1 MRLGIVLPID
11 FGAQPAGLQPGG
23 DVVSEGA
30 RAAEANGF
38 DSVWF
43 FDSIGRGRMSLD
55 PLMGAAVAAATT
67 ERIEVGLGILQ
78 VPLRHPV
85 ELAQRVLTAQLVC
98 GPRLLLGVGSGS
110 TRVDFEA
117 DQAPNPNAPLS
128 DRDRIAQSPTAAEDP
143 LNNLPNAD
151 GNSMRF
157 VESEDP
163 SDALE
168 PDLAAEA
175 AEAPNREEEP
185 AESRFEDAS
194 GDVADAE
201 TADASRSAEAP
212 REEDGRLSDELVEQL
227 LADGALSLPGG
238 GEPDPDDFDPDADR
252 PADGL
257 LGRAMRN
264 LDRYARRQTFNNQRG
279 QVNRFAPQIQFDSK
293 GADFGPWL
301 RRFVAQ
307 VYRNWFMPYAIMSM
321 HGNVVL
327 TFSVHRDGSITD
339 LSVMRPSRVNAF
351 TNSAF
356 NAISTSNPT
365 YPLPDDYPDDSCFF
379 TVTFYFNE
387 SPPPPA

>member
-1 MRLGIVLPID
+1 MIFDFEDRYFDTPTIEAAMSWREQVLLSVL
-11 FGAQPAGLQPGG
+11 AHVL
-23 DVVSEGA
+23 VVLLVLFVPQLPFVQE
-30 RAAEANGF
+30 AEAL
-38 DSVWF
+38 
-43 FDSIGRGRMSLD
+43 RLARM
-55 PLMGAAVAAATT
+55 A
-67 ERIEVGLGILQ
+67 
-78 VPLRHPV
+78 
-85 ELAQRVLTAQLVC
+85 ELAEQQEQAQLALAADENRTFVYIE
-98 GPRLLLGVGSGS
+98 PL
-110 TRVDFEA
+110 VDLEA

-128 DRDRIAQSPTAAEDP
+128 DRDRIAQSPTAADDP

-168 PDLAAEA
+168 PDRAVDAAEA
-175 AEAPNREEEP
+175 SNRE
-185 AESRFEDAS
+185 AAASDSRFEDAS
-194 GDVADAE
+194 GDVPDAE
-201 TADASRSAEAP
+201 TADASRAAEAP
-212 REEDGRLSDELVEQL
+212 GEDDGRLPDELVEQL

-238 GEPDPDDFDPDADR
+238 GEPDPDDFDADADR

-264 LDRYARRQTFNNQRG
+264 LDRYARRQTFNNQSGRVDR
-279 QVNRFAPQIQFDSK
+279 QAPFIQFDSK
-293 GADFGPWL
+293 GADFGPWI

-327 TFSVHRDGSITD
+327 TFNVHRDGSITD
-339 LSVMRPSRVNAF
+339 LDVMKPSRVRAF

-365 YPLPDDYPDDSCFF
+365 YPLPDDYPDDTCFF

-387 SPPPPA
+387 SPPA

>member
-1 MRLGIVLPID
+1 MIFDFEDRYFDTPTIEAAMSWREQVMLSVL
-11 FGAQPAGLQPGG
+11 AHVL
-23 DVVSEGA
+23 VVLLVLFVPQLPFVQE
-30 RAAEANGF
+30 AEALRLARLAELQELQEEQQQLALAADQNRTF
-38 DSVWF
+38 VY
-43 FDSIGRGRMSLD
+43 IE
-55 PLMGAAVAAATT
+55 PL
-67 ERIEVGLGILQ
+67 
-78 VPLRHPV
+78 
-85 ELAQRVLTAQLVC
+85 
-98 GPRLLLGVGSGS
+98 
-110 TRVDFEA
+110 VDFEA

-128 DRDRIAQSPTAAEDP
+128 DRDRIAQSPTAADDP

-168 PDLAAEA
+168 PDRAVDAAEA
-175 AEAPNREEEP
+175 ANREASA

-194 GDVADAE
+194 GDVPDAE
-201 TADASRSAEAP
+201 TADASRAADALGED
-212 REEDGRLSDELVEQL
+212 DGRLPDDLVEQL

-238 GEPDPDDFDPDADR
+238 GEPDPDDFDADADR

-264 LDRYARRQTFNNQRG
+264 LDRYARNQTFNNQRG
-279 QVNRFAPQIQFDSK
+279 RVDRQAPFIQFDSK
-293 GADFGPWL
+293 GADFGPWI

-327 TFSVHRDGSITD
+327 TFNVHRDGSITD
-339 LSVMRPSRVNAF
+339 LSVMKPSRVRAF

-365 YPLPDDYPDDSCFF
+365 YPLPDDYPDDTCFF

-387 SPPPPA
+387 SPPA

>member
-1 MRLGIVLPID
+1 MIFDFEDRYFDTPTIEAAMSWREQVMLSVL
-11 FGAQPAGLQPGG
+11 AHVL
-23 DVVSEGA
+23 VVLLVLFVPQLPFVQE
-30 RAAEANGF
+30 AEAL
-38 DSVWF
+38 
-43 FDSIGRGRMSLD
+43 RMARL
-55 PLMGAAVAAATT
+55 A
-67 ERIEVGLGILQ
+67 
-78 VPLRHPV
+78 
-85 ELAQRVLTAQLVC
+85 ELAELQEQAQLALAADENRTFVFIE
-98 GPRLLLGVGSGS
+98 P
-110 TRVDFEA
+110 RVDFEA

-279 QVNRFAPQIQFDSK
+279 RVDRQAPFIQFDSK
-293 GADFGPWL
+293 GADFGPWI

-327 TFSVHRDGSITD
+327 TFIVHRDGSITD

>member
-1 MRLGIVLPID
+1 MIFD
-11 FGAQPAGLQPGG
+11 FEDRYFDTPTI
-23 DVVSEGA
+23 EGA
-30 RAAEANGF
+30 MSWREQVLLSVLAHVLVVLLVLFVPQLPFVQEAEA
-38 DSVWF
+38 
-43 FDSIGRGRMSLD
+43 
-55 PLMGAAVAAATT
+55 
-67 ERIEVGLGILQ
+67 
-78 VPLRHPV
+78 LRLARLA
-85 ELAQRVLTAQLVC
+85 ELAEQQEQAQLALAADQNRTFVYIE
-98 GPRLLLGVGSGS
+98 PL
-110 TRVDFEA
+110 VDIEP
-117 DQAPNPNAPLS
+117 DQAPNPNAPSS

-168 PDLAAEA
+168 PDRAADA
-175 AEAPNREEEP
+175 SAAPNREEP
-185 AESRFEDAS
+185 ASESEFEDAR
-194 GDVADAE
+194 GDVRDAE
-201 TADASRSAEAP
+201 TADASRSAEQSG
-212 REEDGRLSDELVEQL
+212 EEDGRLPDELIEQL

-238 GEPDPDDFDPDADR
+238 GEQDPDDFDADADR

-279 QVNRFAPQIQFDSK
+279 RVDRQAPFIQFDSK
-293 GADFGPWL
+293 GADFGPWI

-327 TFSVHRDGSITD
+327 TFNVHRDGSITD
-339 LSVMRPSRVNAF
+339 LDVMRPSRVRAF

-356 NAISTSNPT
+356 NAIATSNPT
-365 YPLPDDYPDDSCFF
+365 YPLPDDYPDDTCFF

-387 SPPPPA
+387 SPPA

>member
-1 MRLGIVLPID
+1 MIFDFEDRYFDTPTIEAAMSWREQVLLSVL
-11 FGAQPAGLQPGG
+11 AHGL
-23 DVVSEGA
+23 VVLLVLFVPQLPFVQE
-30 RAAEANGF
+30 AEALRLARLAELQEQQEQQQLALAADQNRTF
-38 DSVWF
+38 VY
-43 FDSIGRGRMSLD
+43 IE
-55 PLMGAAVAAATT
+55 PL
-67 ERIEVGLGILQ
+67 
-78 VPLRHPV
+78 
-85 ELAQRVLTAQLVC
+85 
-98 GPRLLLGVGSGS
+98 
-110 TRVDFEA
+110 VDFEA

-157 VESEDP
+157 VESEEP

-168 PDLAAEA
+168 PERAADAAAASNREA
-175 AEAPNREEEP
+175 AASD
-185 AESRFEDAS
+185 SRFEDAS
-194 GDVADAE
+194 GDVPDAE
-201 TADASRSAEAP
+201 TADASRAAEAP
-212 REEDGRLSDELVEQL
+212 GEDDGRLPDELVEQL

-238 GEPDPDDFDPDADR
+238 GEPDLDTFDPDADR

-279 QVNRFAPQIQFDSK
+279 QVDRQAPFIQFDSK
-293 GADFGPWL
+293 GADFGPWI

-327 TFSVHRDGSITD
+327 TFNVHRDGSITD
-339 LSVMRPSRVNAF
+339 LNVMKPSRVRAF

-365 YPLPDDYPDDSCFF
+365 YPLPDDYPDDTCFF

-387 SPPPPA
+387 SPPA

>member
-1 MRLGIVLPID
+1 VTVVADYNRLGFMIFDLEDRYFDTPTIEAAMSWREQVLLSVL
-11 FGAQPAGLQPGG
+11 AHAL
-23 DVVSEGA
+23 VVLLVLFVPQLPFVQE
-30 RAAEANGF
+30 AEALRLARLAELQALQEEQQQLALAADQNRTF
-38 DSVWF
+38 VY
-43 FDSIGRGRMSLD
+43 IE
-55 PLMGAAVAAATT
+55 PL
-67 ERIEVGLGILQ
+67 
-78 VPLRHPV
+78 
-85 ELAQRVLTAQLVC
+85 
-98 GPRLLLGVGSGS
+98 
-110 TRVDFEA
+110 VDLEA

-128 DRDRIAQSPTAAEDP
+128 DRDRIAQSPTAADDP

-168 PDLAAEA
+168 PDRAVDAAEA
-175 AEAPNREEEP
+175 ANREES
-185 AESRFEDAS
+185 AVESRFEDAS
-194 GDVADAE
+194 GDVPDAE
-201 TADASRSAEAP
+201 TADASRAAEALG
-212 REEDGRLSDELVEQL
+212 EDDGRLPDELLEQL

-238 GEPDPDDFDPDADR
+238 GEPDPDAFDPDADR

-279 QVNRFAPQIQFDSK
+279 RVDRQAPFIQFDSK
-293 GADFGPWL
+293 GADFGPWI

-327 TFSVHRDGSITD
+327 TFNVHRDGSITD
-339 LSVMRPSRVNAF
+339 LSVMKPSRVRAF

-365 YPLPDDYPDDSCFF
+365 YPLPDDYPDDTCFF

-387 SPPPPA
+387 SPPA